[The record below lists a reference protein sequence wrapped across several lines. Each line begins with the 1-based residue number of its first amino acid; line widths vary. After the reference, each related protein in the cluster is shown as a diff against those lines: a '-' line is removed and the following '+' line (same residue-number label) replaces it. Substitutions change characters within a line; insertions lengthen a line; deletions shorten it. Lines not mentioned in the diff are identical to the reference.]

1 MKKHHLLLIIVAAL
15 LLLTSCKDPAYEVTD
30 DGVIIRLTPTDQ
42 QNVRLVRIQV
52 YSDDIF
58 RVTATPAKEFTAKES
73 LSVVMGA
80 AKNKNWS
87 SRESGEMVEVIT
99 KTAKATVSLKTGNVS
114 FYDKE
119 NNIIIKED
127 LNGRIFSAVTA
138 DGTPGYTMRQVFSS
152 PDQEA
157 IYGLGQHQSE
167 ELNYKGRNEVLFQY
181 NTKVSIPFIMSTGNY
196 GILWDNYSLTRF
208 GDDRDFSQLSIF
220 KQYDAEGNEGGLT
233 ATYYE
238 NADSGKVL
246 LQRLEK
252 DINYENLETVKNFPG
267 NFPFN
272 GTRITWEGQIEA
284 PQTGTYR
291 FGLYY
296 AGYTK
301 IWIDGQLLTDK
312 WRTAWN
318 PNLSK
323 FSIDMNQ
330 GEKHTIRLEWKPDGG
345 VSYIGLR
352 VHSPVNPREQNKISF
367 WSEMGDQIDY
377 YFIRGND
384 MDQVISGYRQ
394 LTGKAQVMPKWAMG
408 FWQSRERYKT
418 QDELLATLQEFRNR
432 HIPIDNI
439 VLDWFYWR
447 EDDWGSHEF
456 DPTRFPDPRRMVDEV
471 HNLNGHLMISV
482 WPKFYHTTAHYQEM
496 EKIGAM
502 YPQAVKD
509 SIRDWVGKGY
519 VGSFYDAYNQE
530 ARTLFWKQMN
540 DHFGGLGIDAW
551 WMDASEPDIQS
562 NASIEYRK
570 KLMNPTA
577 LGSSTQYFNAYA
589 LMNARGIYEGSREDI
604 PDKRVF
610 LLTRSGFAGLQR
622 YAAATWSG
630 DIASRWEDMRAQIP
644 AGINYSMSGNPYWTM
659 DIGGFCVENRFTV
672 ASEGSEDLEEW
683 RELNARWTQYG
694 AFAPLFRSH
703 GQFPFREVF
712 NIAPESHPAYK
723 SMLYY
728 NKLRYRMMP
737 YIYSLT
743 GMVWLNDYTIMRGLA
758 MDFAGDT
765 GVYDISDQY
774 MFGPSVMVCPVV
786 AYKAR
791 ERKVYFPAGT
801 GWYDF
806 YSGDFT
812 AGGQKMTVAAPYER
826 LPLFIKAGSI
836 LPIGPEIEYTGQKP
850 DDPIVLYVYT
860 GADARFT
867 LYEDEGTNYNYEK
880 GEYAIIEM
888 TYQDATGEFTIG
900 GRKGDF
906 PGMLK
911 ERTFQVTFVS
921 KDKPRGFAPDKK
933 PDLTIKYTGQET
945 TVKK

>member
-1 MKKHHLLLIIVAAL
+1 M
-15 LLLTSCKDPAYEVTD
+15 
-30 DGVIIRLTPTDQ
+30 
-42 QNVRLVRIQV
+42 
-52 YSDDIF
+52 
-58 RVTATPAKEFTAKES
+58 
-73 LSVVMGA
+73 
-80 AKNKNWS
+80 
-87 SRESGEMVEVIT
+87 
-99 KTAKATVSLKTGNVS
+99 
-114 FYDKE
+114 
-119 NNIIIKED
+119 
-127 LNGRIFSAVTA
+127 
-138 DGTPGYTMRQVFSS
+138 
-152 PDQEA
+152 
-157 IYGLGQHQSE
+157 
-167 ELNYKGRNEVLFQY
+167 
-181 NTKVSIPFIMSTGNY
+181 
-196 GILWDNYSLTRF
+196 
-208 GDDRDFSQLSIF
+208 
-220 KQYDAEGNEGGLT
+220 
-233 ATYYE
+233 
-238 NADSGKVL
+238 
-246 LQRLEK
+246 
-252 DINYENLETVKNFPG
+252 
-267 NFPFN
+267 
-272 GTRITWEGQIEA
+272 
-284 PQTGTYR
+284 
-291 FGLYY
+291 
-296 AGYTK
+296 
-301 IWIDGQLLTDK
+301 
-312 WRTAWN
+312 
-318 PNLSK
+318 
-323 FSIDMNQ
+323 
-330 GEKHTIRLEWKPDGG
+330 
-345 VSYIGLR
+345 
-352 VHSPVNPREQNKISF
+352 
-367 WSEMGDQIDY
+367 
-377 YFIRGND
+377 
-384 MDQVISGYRQ
+384 
-394 LTGKAQVMPKWAMG
+394 
-408 FWQSRERYKT
+408 
-418 QDELLATLQEFRNR
+418 
-432 HIPIDNI
+432 
-439 VLDWFYWR
+439 LDWFYWR

-482 WPKFYHTTAHYQEM
+482 WPKFYHTTAHYKEM

-683 RELNARWTQYG
+683 RELNTRWTQFG

-758 MDFAGDT
+758 MDFTGDT
-765 GVYDISDQY
+765 GVYNISDQY

-791 ERKVYFPAGT
+791 ERNVYFPAGT

-806 YSGDFT
+806 YSGDFA

-880 GEYAIIEM
+880 GEYATIEM

-900 GRKGDF
+900 ERKGDF